1 MRRRVLLIGEGP
13 TAESALESLLGRFD
27 VVGLV
32 RRGSAAGD
40 DLVIVAAERR
50 GVRVLTDGSPTAI
63 EEAIRDLGPD
73 CVVVSSYDRIL
84 TPDLLDLCRFV
95 NVHYAPLPRYRGR
108 ANVNWAIINREPET
122 AITIHALTPELD
134 AGPIL
139 LQQRVPI
146 GAHDTVTE
154 LYARLNDAQRTSL
167 AIAVERHLDGDPG
180 IPQDEPSATY
190 GCTRL
195 PSDGEIDWSRSTE
208 DVYALVRAL
217 AEPYPGAFTH
227 VDARR
232 LTVWKA
238 TPVGSPARWVGRVP
252 GRVVARSAADGWADV
267 LTGDGVLRLTSVEPE
282 GEGRQSAASAIRS
295 VRATLG
301 LRSAD
306 LLERLLT
313 LEAAA
318 GGTGERG

>member
-1 MRRRVLLIGEGP
+1 MAHRVLLIGEGP
-13 TAESALESLLGRFD
+13 TTESALESLLGRFD

-32 RRGSAAGD
+32 RRGD
-40 DLVIVAAERR
+40 DRVVAAAERR
-50 GVRVLTDGSPTAI
+50 GVRVLGDASPAAI
-63 EEAIRDLGPD
+63 ADAIRDLAPE

-84 TPDLLDLCRFV
+84 SAELLESCRFV

-122 AITIHALTPELD
+122 AISVHVLTPELD

-146 GAHDTVTE
+146 GPDDTVTE
-154 LYARLNDAQRTSL
+154 LYARLNDVQRASL

-180 IPQDEPSATY
+180 IPQDDADATY

-195 PSDGEIDWSRSTE
+195 PADGEIDWSRSTE

-217 AEPYPGAFTH
+217 VEPYPGAFTYLDGRRMI
-227 VDARR
+227 VWEARP
-232 LTVWKA
+232 A
-238 TPVGSPARWVGRVP
+238 ASPAQWAGRVR
-252 GRVVARSAADGWADV
+252 GRVVGRSGAEGWADV
-267 LTGDGVLRLTSVEPE
+267 LTGDGVLRLISVEPE
-282 GEGRQSAASAIRS
+282 GEERQPAASAVAS

-301 LRSAD
+301 LRAAD
-306 LLERLLT
+306 LLERLRT
-313 LEAAA
+313 VEAAECHRTSES
-318 GGTGERG
+318 GH